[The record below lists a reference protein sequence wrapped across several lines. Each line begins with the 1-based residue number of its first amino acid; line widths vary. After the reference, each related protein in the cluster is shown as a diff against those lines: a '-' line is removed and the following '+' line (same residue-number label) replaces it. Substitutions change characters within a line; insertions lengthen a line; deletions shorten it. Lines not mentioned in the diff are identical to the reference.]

1 MVQYNGCGIGLSIVG
16 AQIPPVMI
24 ETRNLRLIPYAPDQ
38 VLALIEEPE
47 QFEDLAGFPAAPG
60 LRDGFVSDD
69 VSPAWLAQLR
79 TLRKPDPWIL
89 GFAVL
94 HRESGSI
101 IGSAGF
107 KGPPDGDGVVEVA
120 YGIVP
125 AFQGLGYATEATAA
139 LVAYAFTSGLVE
151 RVRAHTLPTAN
162 ASTRVLTK
170 CGFTRAAD
178 VIDPDDGP
186 VWRWERAT

>member
-1 MVQYNGCGIGLSIVG
+1 
-16 AQIPPVMI
+16 MI
-24 ETRNLRLIPYAPDQ
+24 ETRRLRLIPYTPGQ
-38 VLALIEEPE
+38 VLALIERPDR
-47 QFEDLAGFPAAPG
+47 FEDLAGFPAAPG

-69 VSPAWLAQLR
+69 VSPAWLVQLR
-79 TLRKPDPWIL
+79 TLDHADPWVL

-107 KGPPDGDGVVEVA
+107 KGPPDSDGVVEVA

-125 AFQGLGYATEATAA
+125 GFQGLGYASEATAA
-139 LVAYAFTSGLVE
+139 LVAFAFATGLVE

-170 CGFTRAAD
+170 CGFTHIAD
-178 VIDPDDGP
+178 VIDPEDGP
-186 VWRWERAT
+186 VWRWERAA

>member
-1 MVQYNGCGIGLSIVG
+1 
-16 AQIPPVMI
+16 MI
-24 ETRNLRLIPYAPDQ
+24 ETRRLRLIPYTPGQ
-38 VLALIEEPE
+38 VLALIERPDR
-47 QFEDLAGFPAAPG
+47 FEDLAGFPAAPG

-69 VSPAWLAQLR
+69 VSSAWLVQLR
-79 TLRKPDPWIL
+79 ALDHADPWVL

-107 KGPPDGDGVVEVA
+107 KGPPDTDRIVEVA

-125 AFQGLGYATEATAA
+125 GFQGLGYGSEATAA
-139 LVAYAFTSGLVE
+139 LVAYAFATGLVE

-170 CGFTRAAD
+170 CGFTHIAD
-178 VIDPDDGP
+178 IIDPEDGP
-186 VWRWERAT
+186 VWRWERAA